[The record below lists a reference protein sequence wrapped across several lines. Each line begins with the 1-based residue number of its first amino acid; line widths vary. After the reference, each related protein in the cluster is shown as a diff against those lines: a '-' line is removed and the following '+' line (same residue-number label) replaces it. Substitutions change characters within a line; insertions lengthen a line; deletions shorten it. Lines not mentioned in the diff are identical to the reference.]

1 MVINQFQKIL
11 LVVLRKQIHKTDD
24 IKSKGL
30 MHEIYNMEFIFRKTM
45 EVDIPYIVKMLA
57 DDELGSK
64 REDYKSPL
72 PERVT
77 MMHSEISF

>member
-1 MVINQFQKIL
+1 MVINQFLKIL
-11 LVVLRKQIHKTDD
+11 LVVLRKQIHKTVD

-30 MHEIYNMEFIFRKTM
+30 MDEIYNKEFICRKVI
-45 EVDIPYIVKMLA
+45 EVDIPYIVKMLV

-64 REDYKSPL
+64 REDHRSSL

-77 MMHSEISF
+77 MMHSKISF